1 MRAELIIEHG
11 QVKFTSPVYLKPTA
25 KMKLVVEI
33 NEEDIAPTRDWLPD
47 DLVLPQRT
55 LDKPIAIDSPMQTI
69 FNEILG
75 DQAIERPSSS
85 IGDDHQTL
93 MEAYEERYHGR

>member
-1 MRAELIIEHG
+1 MQAELIIEHG
-11 QVKFTSPVYLKPTA
+11 QAKFISPVYLKPTA
-25 KMKLVVEI
+25 KMKLVVDI
-33 NEEDIAPTRDWLPD
+33 NEEDIAPTRDWLPE
-47 DLVLPQRT
+47 DLGLPQRKF
-55 LDKPIAIDSPMQTI
+55 DKPDASASPMQAI

-93 MEAYEERYHGR
+93 MEAYEERYLGR